1 MLFDL
6 LKEKIMLEILYWNI
20 NLVYKGEINCLG
32 FLLLEINYEYICIW
46 MLIYWKLVNDFVYRD
61 FVFFF
66 KFILVVNFK
75 VRLFSE
81 LVVEDFK
88 WSFFYWNLFE

>member
-1 MLFDL
+1 MVYFIGFFESKNLIIMLFDL

-46 MLIYWKLVNDFVYRD
+46 MLILK
-61 FVFFF
+61 
-66 KFILVVNFK
+66 I
-75 VRLFSE
+75 S
-81 LVVEDFK
+81 
-88 WSFFYWNLFE
+88 